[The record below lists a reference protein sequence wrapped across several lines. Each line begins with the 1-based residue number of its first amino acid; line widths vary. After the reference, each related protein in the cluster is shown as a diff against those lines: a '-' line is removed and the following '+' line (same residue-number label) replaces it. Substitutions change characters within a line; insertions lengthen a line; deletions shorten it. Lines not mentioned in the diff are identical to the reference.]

1 MLKPNKHM
9 NLDKSIINI
18 TALMLVLLKKQK
30 IIEYSELLEKTQSVL
45 GEDIRYNFLQS
56 LNLLY
61 LLGKI
66 NYYPESDL
74 FELID

>member
-1 MLKPNKHM
+1 M
-9 NLDKSIINI
+9 NLDNSIINI

-45 GEDIRYNFLQS
+45 GEDIKYNFLQS

-74 FELID
+74 FELIE